1 MSATDVPN
9 NSITAMAIKLARAN
23 ELNLKRILAK
33 GEEVEDKDILDALV
47 DPLHRTNLIV
57 DDDKGCFVKVENRVD
72 KALATFTPVEDST
85 LKTSI
90 ALKRKNKRSGVAP
103 DVAPDVVPSVV
114 PMQLGKLTKIW
125 RGYAID
131 FSLVL
136 AFLVIVLY
144 GFSST

>member
-90 ALKRKNKRSGVAP
+90 ALKRRNKRSG
-103 DVAPDVVPSVV
+103 VAPDVVPSVV